1 MPTHHGGE
9 CIRLPAGTANNG
21 SPVVLPRRHPR
32 AFRAH
37 ARASHRRNSP
47 LARAEAKKLAPRLPR
62 QKAAARAA
70 AAKEAAL
77 ADKARALARRAP
89 ALPHNTLAK
98 EHRRHHKRH
107 AQSDRANNDLGRRS
121 HVRHRRPTCDDG
133 GGGRPAAPP
142 RGRHRRHHP
151 RYPHKRR
158 RPHRRRARPS
168 PCHRH
173 CPWPPCRA
181 GTTRATGVSG
191 GGDDH
196 PGGGRG
202 KGWRQ
207 CHGGSGGGATPCWV
221 GHTEQEGGLAGEVD
235 ARRQHE
241 GYGSGRGGQDAA
253 EGTAAGREGKG

>member
-89 ALPHNTLAK
+89 ALPHL
-98 EHRRHHKRH
+98 
-107 AQSDRANNDLGRRS
+107 
-121 HVRHRRPTCDDG
+121 RHRG
-133 GGGRPAAPP
+133 GE
-142 RGRHRRHHP
+142 
-151 RYPHKRR
+151 
-158 RPHRRRARPS
+158 
-168 PCHRH
+168 
-173 CPWPPCRA
+173 
-181 GTTRATGVSG
+181 
-191 GGDDH
+191 
-196 PGGGRG
+196 
-202 KGWRQ
+202 
-207 CHGGSGGGATPCWV
+207 GGGAERKQRGRACEEKTTVVQARAWY
-221 GHTEQEGGLAGEVD
+221 TE
-235 ARRQHE
+235 
-241 GYGSGRGGQDAA
+241 
-253 EGTAAGREGKG
+253 